1 MATTRSN
8 LGPDHLDVY
17 RASYVIWTRDDF
29 TAARE
34 LREDLFG
41 GRTPEEAAAHAV
53 RRGKETCRTF
63 GSSQFDRV
71 EIAAISRV
79 FTMARC
85 AECGQFRGPEKS
97 AILCDCQGLRC
108 ERCGRQNIPPPISDY
123 YDEERGGFWHVPHF
137 ASRRWCGRCNE
148 ARNEARER
156 FSRQRPWG
164 DDVVLVEPGSAIA
177 CAEELRQLCIE
188 PLTEAL
194 LYLAVWAPSPHRDDP
209 DVEDGTF
216 VVLFFQPDEDC
227 SAYVQFLS
235 DALHRTVCWE
245 VSSLDYQPGLADRL
259 TLDQQTAPETRGFS
273 KGERPS
279 NYRREV
285 RIDGDPS
292 ARQVARET
300 LDILFDVLRYRGD
313 ETLVLRIEA
322 ERPAGADVAP
332 QRFEPAQLAV
342 LLRLDGYGVRV
353 VAPDPAGE
361 PRLEVRS
368 GAEVAVTVAW
378 DPNGRVFTVTTPTG
392 RPARGE
398 GPASRKCPG
407 YPWGVLRDVDGVE
420 VLARNVAIEPSV
432 TEQNL
437 LHAIRMLA
445 LQAMEF
451 DWEKR
456 DADGSVKD
464 DGAPA
469 VAGMWLRRR

>member
-1 MATTRSN
+1 MATSGSTR
-8 LGPDHLDVY
+8 GPDRLDVY
-17 RASYVIWTRDDF
+17 RVSYVIWTRDAEGDGG
-29 TAARE
+29 E

-41 GRTPEEAAAHAV
+41 GRTPEEAAAHAT
-53 RRGKETCRTF
+53 RWGKETCRTF

-71 EIAAISRV
+71 EIAAISCV
-79 FTMARC
+79 FTMERC
-85 AECGQFRGPEKS
+85 AECGKFRGPEKS
-97 AILCDCQGLRC
+97 SILCFCQGLRC
-108 ERCGRQNIPPPISDY
+108 DRCGRRNIWRPISDF
-123 YDEERGGFWHVPHF
+123 YDEEKGGFWHVPHF
-137 ASRRWCGRCNE
+137 AVPSWCDRCMRAREE
-148 ARNEARER
+148 ARQR
-156 FSRQRPWG
+156 FTRQRPWG
-164 DDVVLVEPGSAIA
+164 DEVVLIEPGTSIA

-216 VVLFFQPDEDC
+216 VILFFQPDEDR

-235 DALHRTVCWE
+235 DPLHQTVCWE

-259 TLDQQTAPETRGFS
+259 TLDQQTALETRGFS
-273 KGERPS
+273 KGESPS

-285 RIDGDPS
+285 RIDGDVS
-292 ARQVARET
+292 ARDVARET
-300 LDILFDVLRYRGD
+300 LDILFDVLGYCGD

-322 ERPAGADVAP
+322 ERLAGADVAP
-332 QRFEPAQLAV
+332 QRFEPAQLAA

-353 VAPDPAGE
+353 VAPDPAGD
-361 PRLEVRS
+361 PHLEVRS
-368 GAEVAVTVAW
+368 AAEVGVTVAL
-378 DPNGRVFTVTTPTG
+378 DPDGRGFTVTTPTG
-392 RPARGE
+392 RPARGD
-398 GPASRKCPG
+398 GPAPRKCPG

-420 VLARNVAIEPSV
+420 ALSRSVTIEPGV
-432 TEQNL
+432 AEQKL

-445 LQAMEF
+445 LQAIES